1 LNAGNVLLTE
11 DNGPAKKW
19 VSLVRKTLNNLDQQG
34 SGVYNYH
41 TPSPA
46 PDPIV
51 ELNVDFERLSRRQR
65 NSSFFHRRSFQS
77 FNRSSRI
84 DMMDPHSLVDR
95 RFSVCDRISF
105 GSRPSDVD
113 TSMRCGGSS
122 DDENIDE
129 ESPSGIFFPPMPC
142 GYGAPLC
149 TDSR

>member
-1 LNAGNVLLTE
+1 MNAGNVLLTE

-51 ELNVDFERLSRRQR
+51 ELNVDFERSSRRQR

-129 ESPSGIFFPPMPC
+129 ESPSGIFFPPMPG

>member
-1 LNAGNVLLTE
+1 LNAANVLLAE

-19 VSLVRKTLNNLDQQG
+19 VSLVRKTLNNLDQG

-46 PDPIV
+46 PVPIA
-51 ELNVDFERLSRRQR
+51 ELNVDFERSSRRQR

-84 DMMDPHSLVDR
+84 DMMDPHSLVDH

-129 ESPSGIFFPPMPC
+129 ESPSSIFFSPMPC
-142 GYGAPLC
+142 GYSAPLC
-149 TDSR
+149 TESR